1 MKGSIQFLV
10 FSLDERPYAVR
21 LSQTV
26 CVIHAVDYTAL
37 PQSPGSVLGVIDLHG
52 QVVPLLDIRKR
63 FGCIERE
70 VRVEDRFIIA
80 RTSRRTVALAVD
92 VVTGVVERP
101 AGDVIAAESILPH
114 MQQIEGV
121 IQLEDGLVL
130 IHDLDRFLSL
140 EEDQA
145 LEQAVVGKLEH
156 GT

>member
-1 MKGSIQFLV
+1 MKGSIQFLI
-10 FSLDERPYAVR
+10 FRLDERPYAVR

-26 CVIHAVDYTAL
+26 SVIHSVEYAAL
-37 PQSPGSVLGVIDLHG
+37 PQSPQSVLGVIDLHG
-52 QVVPLLDIRKR
+52 QVVPLLDIRRR
-63 FGCIERE
+63 FGGVERE
-70 VRVEDRFIIA
+70 IRVEDWFIIA

-92 VVTGVVERP
+92 VVIGVVERP
-101 AGDVIAAESILPH
+101 AEDVIAAESILPH
-114 MQQIEGV
+114 VQQIEGV

-145 LEQAVVGKLEH
+145 LEQALVGKSAH